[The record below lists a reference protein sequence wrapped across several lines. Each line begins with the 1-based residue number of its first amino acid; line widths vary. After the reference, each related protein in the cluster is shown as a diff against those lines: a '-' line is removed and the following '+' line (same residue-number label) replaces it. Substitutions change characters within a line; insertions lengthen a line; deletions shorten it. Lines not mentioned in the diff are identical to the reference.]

1 MTAPLRGIKPAVS
14 YNLPQAALAVGCGET
29 KIREAVKAGDLEP
42 HYLGDRPFFLAA
54 DLTEW
59 VASLP
64 TERVA

>member
-1 MTAPLRGIKPAVS
+1 MTAPLRGVKPAVS

-29 KIREAVKAGDLEP
+29 TIREAIKSGDLKP
-42 HYLGDRPFFLAA
+42 HYLGDRPLFLAT

-59 VASLP
+59 VAALP